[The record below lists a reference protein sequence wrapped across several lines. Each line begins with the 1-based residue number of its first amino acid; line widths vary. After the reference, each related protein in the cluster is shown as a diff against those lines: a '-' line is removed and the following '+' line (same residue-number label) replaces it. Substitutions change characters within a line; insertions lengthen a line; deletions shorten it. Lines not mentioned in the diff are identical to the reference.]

1 MNERD
6 TDQSR
11 HRLHK
16 LIMQI
21 ITNQLRLK
29 NPPETKETLD
39 RLMSEG
45 YSQEEAREL
54 IGAVI
59 SAHIYDMLKDEHT
72 FDNTKYVADLKRLPK
87 VPWEE

>member
-1 MNERD
+1 MKEQD
-6 TDQSR
+6 TDQSQ

-21 ITNQLRLK
+21 ITHQLRLK

-45 YSQEEAREL
+45 YSREDAREL

-59 SAHIYDMLKDEHT
+59 SAHIYNMLKDQHN